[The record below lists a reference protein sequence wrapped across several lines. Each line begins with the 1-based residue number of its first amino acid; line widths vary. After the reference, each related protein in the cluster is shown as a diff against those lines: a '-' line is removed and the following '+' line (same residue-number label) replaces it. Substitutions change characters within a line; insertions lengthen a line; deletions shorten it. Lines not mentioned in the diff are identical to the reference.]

1 MFGSGGTQGDPSD
14 EVDEEAI
21 LCVITKDVET
31 RKKVE
36 ELDPAQLTAF
46 VEGLET
52 AHLEKEARAAAD
64 VASASGASVAAVT
77 VPAKMYTYV
86 MNCKHVRAFVG

>member
-1 MFGSGGTQGDPSD
+1 MASSGSTHRDPFD

-21 LCVITKDVET
+21 LCVLTKDVDT

-52 AHLEKEARAAAD
+52 AHLEKEARAAAA
-64 VASASGASVAAVT
+64 VASATGASVASVT
-77 VPAKMYTYV
+77 VPAKMYT
-86 MNCKHVRAFVG
+86 